1 MIIQNYMDFFTAEQ
15 TSTFEYLFYNWKTV
29 LVELPLYSD
38 SLRLFLISKN
48 VITSLE
54 NLEETLLKLEK
65 LIPNYILIK
74 KYNTKVPGCSQ
85 MIVDYLNFDPLY
97 NNDNKLD
104 LEPTQTKY
112 TSLKDVLA
120 DDSSYLRDERR
131 TMKELLL
138 EPTSIQIISKERA
151 LSEPMVP
158 FIDTCRLSTRECS
171 KTKNGLCNKIHF
183 QAIIRNNTD
192 VSLGDCSYLNTCF
205 KGKNCRYVHYQI
217 SVPDIAKVPQIKT
230 NISRPIIEIG
240 ESLSRTT
247 VSTL

>member
-1 MIIQNYMDFFTAEQ
+1 MIIQSYMDFFTAEQ
-15 TSTFEYLFYNWKTV
+15 TSTFEYLFYNWKNV
-29 LVELPLYSD
+29 LIELPLYSD

-48 VITSLE
+48 VIITLE
-54 NLEETLLKLEK
+54 NLEEMLLKLEK

-97 NNDNKLD
+97 NNNKLVF
-104 LEPTQTKY
+104 EPTQTKY
-112 TSLKDVLA
+112 TSLKAALA
-120 DDSSYLRDERR
+120 DDSSYLKDERKALR
-131 TMKELLL
+131 KLLI
-138 EPTSIQIISKERA
+138 EPTSLQIISKENA

-171 KTKNGLCNKIHF
+171 KTTSGLCNKIHF

-217 SVPDIAKVPQIKT
+217 SVPDIAKVPKLKT
-230 NISRPIIEIG
+230 TIPHPMVELG
-240 ESLSRTT
+240 ESVSRTT
-247 VSTL
+247 VSTV